1 MTPPVYLDYN
11 ATTPVAPE
19 VVEAAMRSMVAAY
32 GNPSSSYSLG
42 REAHAT
48 VEGARAAVAELIGAA
63 GADEVCFTGSF
74 RIAVQTTSYGA
85 LPPEDILQVAQGLM
99 TAAQLAKAMSAEIQ
113 LAGYRVIGD

>member
-1 MTPPVYLDYN
+1 MQNTTTNRELLNRLQALCEGTPYDLRIRERENSIGLSFYTRAD
-11 ATTPVAPE
+11 APE
-19 VVEAAMRSMVAAY
+19 YTPYMCVE
-32 GNPSSSYSLG
+32 
-42 REAHAT
+42 
-48 VEGARAAVAELIGAA
+48 
-63 GADEVCFTGSF
+63 DEVCFTGSF